1 MAAASGGT
9 VKSDHVQVRRRG
21 LWWSGAALMSEDG
34 WNADGGR
41 GERIKGQGGSEEEV
55 EDQRD
60 FGDLVGCG

>member
-1 MAAASGGT
+1 
-9 VKSDHVQVRRRG
+9 
-21 LWWSGAALMSEDG
+21 MSEDG